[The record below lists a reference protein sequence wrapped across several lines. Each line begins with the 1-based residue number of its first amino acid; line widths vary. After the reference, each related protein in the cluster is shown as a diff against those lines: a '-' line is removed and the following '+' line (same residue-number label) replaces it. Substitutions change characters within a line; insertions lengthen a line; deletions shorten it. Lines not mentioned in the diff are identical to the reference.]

1 MMEVSIK
8 ELIESIL
15 LKKIDDKND
24 IEFELFSKYLDI
36 CAYENDLVNR
46 NVNFICGVDEVGR
59 GPIAGPVVSCA
70 IILPIGYYLPGLN
83 DSKKLTEKKR
93 HYYYDLLIK
102 DAISYGIGVVD
113 VNEIDKYNIYTST
126 KMAMIKA
133 INNLSIKPQHLL
145 VDAMTLNI
153 DIPQTSIIKGDEKS
167 VSIAAAS
174 IIAKVYRD
182 RYMDEISKEY
192 PEYHFEKNKG
202 YGTKEHFLALEKYGP
217 TIYHRKSFN
226 PVREMLERKYNLFNL
241 D

>member
-1 MMEVSIK
+1 
-8 ELIESIL
+8 
-15 LKKIDDKND
+15 
-24 IEFELFSKYLDI
+24 
-36 CAYENDLVNR
+36 
-46 NVNFICGVDEVGR
+46 
-59 GPIAGPVVSCA
+59 
-70 IILPIGYYLPGLN
+70 
-83 DSKKLTEKKR
+83 
-93 HYYYDLLIK
+93 
-102 DAISYGIGVVD
+102 
-113 VNEIDKYNIYTST
+113 
-126 KMAMIKA
+126 MAMIKA